1 MASAAH
7 LRWCQWRW
15 PAWPVDLESI
25 DRRDRCPF
33 VKALRRI
40 RLRMRPTDPAFVAR
54 QRLAL
59 ALSLQGNRS
68 WLAARRA
75 QLLEEER
82 LLDAD
87 ALLQEFRGLGQ
98 PDQLLTV
105 PAQLG

>member
-1 MASAAH
+1 MVQS
-7 LRWCQWRW
+7 
-15 PAWPVDLESI
+15 
-25 DRRDRCPF
+25 DRCPF
-33 VKALRRI
+33 VKVCNSI
-40 RLRMRPTDPAFVAR
+40 RLRMRPNDPAFVAR

-75 QLLEEER
+75 QLLDEGR
-82 LLDAD
+82 LLEAE

>member
-1 MASAAH
+1 
-7 LRWCQWRW
+7 
-15 PAWPVDLESI
+15 
-25 DRRDRCPF
+25 
-33 VKALRRI
+33 
-40 RLRMRPTDPAFVAR
+40 MRPIDSTFVAR

-75 QLLEEER
+75 QLLEEGRVLE
-82 LLDAD
+82 AE

-98 PDQLLTV
+98 PDQWLTV

>member
-1 MASAAH
+1 
-7 LRWCQWRW
+7 
-15 PAWPVDLESI
+15 
-25 DRRDRCPF
+25 
-33 VKALRRI
+33 
-40 RLRMRPTDPAFVAR
+40 MRPIDSTFVAR

-75 QLLEEER
+75 QLLEEGRVLE
-82 LLDAD
+82 AE
-87 ALLQEFRGLGQ
+87 AFLQEFRGLGQ

>member
-1 MASAAH
+1 
-7 LRWCQWRW
+7 
-15 PAWPVDLESI
+15 
-25 DRRDRCPF
+25 
-33 VKALRRI
+33 
-40 RLRMRPTDPAFVAR
+40 MRPIDSTFVAR

-75 QLLEEER
+75 QLLEEGLVLE
-82 LLDAD
+82 AD

>member
-1 MASAAH
+1 
-7 LRWCQWRW
+7 
-15 PAWPVDLESI
+15 
-25 DRRDRCPF
+25 
-33 VKALRRI
+33 
-40 RLRMRPTDPAFVAR
+40 MRPIDCTFVAR

-75 QLLEEER
+75 QLLEEGRVLE
-82 LLDAD
+82 AE

-98 PDQLLTV
+98 PDHLLTV

>member
-1 MASAAH
+1 M
-7 LRWCQWRW
+7 
-15 PAWPVDLESI
+15 
-25 DRRDRCPF
+25 
-33 VKALRRI
+33 RRI
-40 RLRMRPTDPAFVAR
+40 DPVFVAR

-59 ALSLQGNRS
+59 ALSLEGNRS

-75 QLLEEER
+75 QLLEEGR
-82 LLDAD
+82 LLEAE

>member
-1 MASAAH
+1 
-7 LRWCQWRW
+7 
-15 PAWPVDLESI
+15 
-25 DRRDRCPF
+25 
-33 VKALRRI
+33 
-40 RLRMRPTDPAFVAR
+40 MRPIDSTFVAR

-75 QLLEEER
+75 QLLEEGLVLE
-82 LLDAD
+82 AE
-87 ALLQEFRGLGQ
+87 ALLPAFRGLGQ

>member
-1 MASAAH
+1 MG
-7 LRWCQWRW
+7 
-15 PAWPVDLESI
+15 
-25 DRRDRCPF
+25 RRGRCLF
-33 VKALRRI
+33 VKVPGWI
-40 RLRMRPTDPAFVAR
+40 RLRMRRTDPAFVAR

-75 QLLEEER
+75 QLVDDGR
-82 LLDAD
+82 LLDAE

-105 PAQLG
+105 PAKLG

>member
-1 MASAAH
+1 MVQS
-7 LRWCQWRW
+7 
-15 PAWPVDLESI
+15 
-25 DRRDRCPF
+25 DRCPL
-33 VKALRRI
+33 VKAYGSI
-40 RLRMRPTDPAFVAR
+40 RLRLRPTDPAFVAR

-68 WLAARRA
+68 WLEARRA
-75 QLLEEER
+75 QLLDEGR
-82 LLDAD
+82 LLEAE

>member
-1 MASAAH
+1 M
-7 LRWCQWRW
+7 
-15 PAWPVDLESI
+15 
-25 DRRDRCPF
+25 
-33 VKALRRI
+33 
-40 RLRMRPTDPAFVAR
+40 AR

-75 QLLEEER
+75 QLLDEGR
-82 LLDAD
+82 LLEAE
-87 ALLQEFRGLGQ
+87 ALLQEVRGLGQ

>member
-1 MASAAH
+1 MG
-7 LRWCQWRW
+7 RTV
-15 PAWPVDLESI
+15 PV
-25 DRRDRCPF
+25 
-33 VKALRRI
+33 
-40 RLRMRPTDPAFVAR
+40 FVAR

-59 ALSLQGNRS
+59 ALSLGGNRS

-75 QLLEEER
+75 QLLEEGR
-82 LLDAD
+82 LLEAE